1 MELRLGRTIWT
12 KRQSGRNRRAFEE
25 EHSEEQDRNTI
36 DGQVGI
42 EGVLGGLVPKGV
54 SFDRTTRRGF
64 DLDDF
69 FE

>member
-12 KRQSGRNRRAFEE
+12 KRQSDRNRRAFEE

-42 EGVLGGLVPKGV
+42 EGVLGRSVPKGV